1 MSLIEKIVNQKLNRM
16 TKEELLKLAKKHQIS
31 ITDQQAEQVVQQIRG
46 KNINIFNST
55 ERTQLIKKIAKIT
68 SPEVARKV
76 NKLFQ
81 EALG

>member
-1 MSLIEKIVNQKLNRM
+1 VSLLEKIVNQKLNRM

-31 ITDQQAEQVVQQIRG
+31 ITVQQAEQIIPQIKG

-55 ERTQLIKKIAKIT
+55 ERAQLIKKIAKIT
-68 SPEVARKV
+68 SPEVARKI

-81 EALG
+81 ESLG